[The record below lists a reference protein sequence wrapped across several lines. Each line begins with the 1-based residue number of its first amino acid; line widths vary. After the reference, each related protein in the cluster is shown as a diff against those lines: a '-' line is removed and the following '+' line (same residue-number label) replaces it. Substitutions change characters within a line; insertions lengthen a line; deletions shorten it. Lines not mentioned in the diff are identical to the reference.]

1 MRHGIQVFN
10 GQICICFP
18 LKAFILYVKNRK
30 HLKVGEGEKL
40 SQRDSD
46 GGRKGER
53 HEAKGELSASSLLF
67 NKLCLQSV
75 CCGVTAAC
83 NMRD

>member
-30 HLKVGEGEKL
+30 HLNVGEGEKL

-53 HEAKGELSASSLLF
+53 HEAKWETF
-67 NKLCLQSV
+67 CLKPAV
-75 CCGVTAAC
+75 
-83 NMRD
+83 

>member
-40 SQRDSD
+40 SRSKVGNFLPQ
-46 GGRKGER
+46 
-53 HEAKGELSASSLLF
+53 AC
-67 NKLCLQSV
+67 CLIN
-75 CCGVTAAC
+75 CAC
-83 NMRD
+83 RVYAVVLQLPVKCVIDCPPDIA

>member
-53 HEAKGELSASSLLF
+53 HEAKWETF
-67 NKLCLQSV
+67 CLK
-75 CCGVTAAC
+75 TAV
-83 NMRD
+83 